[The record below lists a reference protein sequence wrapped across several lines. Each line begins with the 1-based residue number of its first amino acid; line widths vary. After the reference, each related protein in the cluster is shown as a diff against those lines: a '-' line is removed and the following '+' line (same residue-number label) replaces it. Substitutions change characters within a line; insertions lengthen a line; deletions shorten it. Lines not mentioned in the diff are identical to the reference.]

1 MSFVVISFPLQKL
14 HTYQNLHEIMQLSDN
29 NDQLQNDF
37 KERAD
42 ELRSK
47 YLENVSN
54 IVLKSEKELEEVK
67 ATINGLDKKVR
78 SHIFLAFVCFFFSY
92 FIGVF

>member
-1 MSFVVISFPLQKL
+1 
-14 HTYQNLHEIMQLSDN
+14 MQLSDN

-54 IVLKSEKELEEVK
+54 IVLKSEKEFEEVK
-67 ATINGLDKKVR
+67 AAINGLDKTVR
-78 SHIFLAFVCFFFSY
+78 SHIFLVFVCFFFL
-92 FIGVF
+92 F

>member
-1 MSFVVISFPLQKL
+1 
-14 HTYQNLHEIMQLSDN
+14 MQLSDDK
-29 NDQLQNDF
+29 DQLENDF

-54 IVLKSEKELEEVK
+54 IVLKSEEEFEEVK
-67 ATINGLDKKVR
+67 ASINGFNEKVR
-78 SHIFLAFVCFFFSY
+78 RHIFSCFCWLFLFYFMYVRFFCHFLWSK
-92 FIGVF
+92 IQCVNK

>member
-1 MSFVVISFPLQKL
+1 
-14 HTYQNLHEIMQLSDN
+14 MQLSDN

-47 YLENVSN
+47 YLENVSS
-54 IVLKSEKELEEVK
+54 IVLKSEKEFEEVK

-78 SHIFLAFVCFFFSY
+78 SRIFLAFVCFFFSY
-92 FIGVF
+92 FNGVF

>member
-1 MSFVVISFPLQKL
+1 MFFVVISSPLQKL

-47 YLENVSN
+47 YLENVSS
-54 IVLKSEKELEEVK
+54 IVLKSEKEFEEVK

-78 SHIFLAFVCFFFSY
+78 SRIFLAFVCFFFSY
-92 FIGVF
+92 FNGVF

>member
-1 MSFVVISFPLQKL
+1 
-14 HTYQNLHEIMQLSDN
+14 MQLSDDK
-29 NDQLQNDF
+29 DQLENDF

-54 IVLKSEKELEEVK
+54 IVLKSEEEFEEVK
-67 ATINGLDKKVR
+67 ASINGFNEKVR
-78 SHIFLAFVCFFFSY
+78 RHIFSCFCWLFLFY
-92 FIGVF
+92 FNELCM